1 MKVKQL
7 NLRFPETLID
17 RLKSTADQQN
27 VSVNN
32 LVERYLV
39 NGLDNESRDQAEYS
53 RMIADPFMPLSR
65 LYHLL
70 SDNISDSEFNYDTA
84 PLSPAEIRFVAEGA
98 LTEINRRSVQLPWYI
113 ETKTIAD
120 RALKHDTIA
129 FDDTDRL
136 FPFALRHYLKYRA
149 DRATFAIENT
159 PDNIRSVTKEYQ
171 SGNLSFRLSVEGTI
185 RNRMVPKEQ
194 RVSPLVRLDIDGNYF
209 TVMLGWDKYI
219 TTVRL
224 LRYLE
229 SESWTKETPVIDGIG
244 FTRAEKPAHWKMRN
258 DDMEILLTDDELQY
272 LCNGLLNAHSSI
284 LKSVMN
290 IMIRLNGE

>member
-53 RMIADPFMPLSR
+53 RMIADPFVPLSR

-120 RALKHDTIA
+120 SALKHDTIA

-229 SESWTKETPVIDGIG
+229 SESWTKETPIIDGIG

-258 DDMEILLTDDELQY
+258 DDMEILLSDNELQY
-272 LCNGLLNAHSSI
+272 LCNGLLNAHNSI

>member
-53 RMIADPFMPLSR
+53 RMIADPFVPLSR

-84 PLSPAEIRFVAEGA
+84 PLSPAEIRFLAEGA

-113 ETKTIAD
+113 ESKTIAD
-120 RALKHDTIA
+120 SALKHDTIA

-185 RNRMVPKEQ
+185 RNRMVPKEL

-229 SESWTKETPVIDGIG
+229 SESWTKETPIIDGIG

-258 DDMEILLTDDELQY
+258 DDMEILLSDDELQY
-272 LCNGLLNAHSSI
+272 LCNGLLNAHNSI

>member
-65 LYHLL
+65 IYHLL

>member
-17 RLKSTADQQN
+17 RLKFTADQQN

-53 RMIADPFMPLSR
+53 RMIADPFVPLSR

-120 RALKHDTIA
+120 SALKHDTIA

-229 SESWTKETPVIDGIG
+229 SESWTKETPIIDGIG

-258 DDMEILLTDDELQY
+258 DDMEILLTDNELQY
-272 LCNGLLNAHSSI
+272 LCNGLLNAHNSI

>member
-53 RMIADPFMPLSR
+53 RMIADPFVPLSR

-84 PLSPAEIRFVAEGA
+84 PLSPAEIRFLAEGA

-113 ETKTIAD
+113 ESKTIAD
-120 RALKHDTIA
+120 SALKHDTIA

-229 SESWTKETPVIDGIG
+229 SESWTKETPIIDGIG

-258 DDMEILLTDDELQY
+258 DDMEILLSDDELQY
-272 LCNGLLNAHSSI
+272 LCNGLLNAHNSI

>member
-53 RMIADPFMPLSR
+53 RMIADPFVPLSR

-120 RALKHDTIA
+120 SALKHDTIA

-258 DDMEILLTDDELQY
+258 DDMEILLTEDELQY
-272 LCNGLLNAHSSI
+272 LCNGLLNAHNSI

>member
-53 RMIADPFMPLSR
+53 RMIADPFVPLSR
-65 LYHLL
+65 IYHLL
-70 SDNISDSEFNYDTA
+70 SDNISDSELNYDTA

-120 RALKHDTIA
+120 RALKRETIA
-129 FDDTDRL
+129 FDDIDRL

-159 PDNIRSVTKEYQ
+159 PDNIRSVMKEFH

-219 TTVRL
+219 TTLRL

-272 LCNGLLNAHSSI
+272 LCNALLNAHNSI

>member
-17 RLKSTADQQN
+17 RLKSTADHQN

-32 LVERYLV
+32 LVERYLI

-53 RMIADPFMPLSR
+53 RMIADPFVPLSR

-70 SDNISDSEFNYDTA
+70 SDNISDSEYNYDTA

-120 RALKHDTIA
+120 SALKQNTIA

-159 PDNIRSVTKEYQ
+159 PDNIRSVTKEFQ

-229 SESWTKETPVIDGIG
+229 SESWTKETPVIDGLG
-244 FTRAEKPAHWKMRN
+244 FTRTEKPEHWKMRN

>member
-98 LTEINRRSVQLPWYI
+98 LTEIKRRSVQLPWYI

>member
-7 NLRFPETLID
+7 NLRFAEILID
-17 RLKSTADQQN
+17 RLKSTAKQEK
-27 VSVNN
+27 VSVNT

-39 NGLDNESRDQAEYS
+39 NGLDNESSDQADYS
-53 RMIADPFMPLSR
+53 RMIAEPFAPLNQ

-70 SDNISDSEFNYDTA
+70 ADNISDNEYNYDTA
-84 PLSPAEIRFVAEGA
+84 PLTSAEIRFVAEGA
-98 LTEINRRSVQLPWYI
+98 LTEINRRNIQLGWYSEAKQI
-113 ETKTIAD
+113 AEHALKSKTI
-120 RALKHDTIA
+120 R
-129 FDDTDRL
+129 FDDTEKL

-149 DRATFAIENT
+149 DRATFAADNT
-159 PDNIRSVTKEYQ
+159 PDTIHSVTREYQ
-171 SGNLSFRLSVEGTI
+171 NGNISFRLSVEGTI

-209 TVMLGWDKYI
+209 SVMLGWEKYI
-219 TTVRL
+219 ATVRL

-229 SESWTKETPVIDGIG
+229 SESWTKETPVINGIS
-244 FTRAEKPAHWKMRN
+244 FTRADKPEHWKMCN
-258 DDMEILLTDDELQY
+258 DDMEILLTDTELQY
-272 LCNGLLNAHSSI
+272 LCNGLQEAHDGR

>member
-17 RLKSTADQQN
+17 RLKFTADQQN

-53 RMIADPFMPLSR
+53 RMIADPFVPLSR

-120 RALKHDTIA
+120 SALKHDTIA

-229 SESWTKETPVIDGIG
+229 SESWTKETPIIDGIG

-258 DDMEILLTDDELQY
+258 DDMEILLSDNELQY
-272 LCNGLLNAHSSI
+272 LCNGLLNAHNSI

>member
-53 RMIADPFMPLSR
+53 RMIADPFVPLSR

-120 RALKHDTIA
+120 SALKHDTIA

-244 FTRAEKPAHWKMRN
+244 FTRAESLRTGKCAMTIWKF
-258 DDMEILLTDDELQY
+258 Y
-272 LCNGLLNAHSSI
+272 
-284 LKSVMN
+284 
-290 IMIRLNGE
+290 

>member
-53 RMIADPFMPLSR
+53 RMIADPFVPLSQ

-120 RALKHDTIA
+120 SALKRDTIS

-149 DRATFAIENT
+149 DRATFAIKNT